1 MELLKGGS
9 DVKNLLI
16 YLLTVLLGLSLSVA
30 YEIVL
35 YDLLESFSL
44 VVKVL

>member
-1 MELLKGGS
+1 MELVRGRS
-9 DVKNLLI
+9 DVKNLLT
-16 YLLTVLLGLSLSVA
+16 YLLTVLLGLFLSVA